1 MMDKW
6 RQQQEELKLDMEKE
20 NNTVES
26 SLRREKYL
34 HETKISQME
43 ASKSKELNKLNAEYE
58 NLQTQ
63 EAQQKD
69 DNTQIMKKME
79 LNHSSCMEELHSL
92 FEKKL
97 QIEQQQYNQLSH

>member
-1 MMDKW
+1 MAANHSESDSEEDPNDSLRKKKGDFEVIDQRLSNIVLIEKQMMEKW

-58 NLQTQ
+58 NL
-63 EAQQKD
+63 
-69 DNTQIMKKME
+69 
-79 LNHSSCMEELHSL
+79 
-92 FEKKL
+92 
-97 QIEQQQYNQLSH
+97 